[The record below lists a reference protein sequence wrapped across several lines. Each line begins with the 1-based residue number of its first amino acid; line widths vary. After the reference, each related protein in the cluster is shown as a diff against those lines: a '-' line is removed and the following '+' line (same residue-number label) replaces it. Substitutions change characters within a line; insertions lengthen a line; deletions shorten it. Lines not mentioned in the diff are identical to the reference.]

1 MYQIVRKGYRFY
13 FIDEHGN
20 QITEDF
26 GFIFESGASRGES
39 QYFIATE
46 ETVYDKEKPTIAM
59 KNSKWAIYDI
69 KTGNRV
75 TDYYDWITTKGLV
88 QGQSPYFRVES
99 NKMEALFTLDKQVT
113 KWFRKIRDRGAL
125 TGESNYYWAKEK
137 THYALYDIRTGEK
150 LTEDYKSSVI
160 AGAVIG
166 KGDLIVGSYG
176 DEIFFIVD
184 LKTGKKLTDDFDEPT
199 LIEIL
204 KHGDLERAVKELN
217 AKIR

>member
-1 MYQIVRKGYRFY
+1 MYKIVKEGYRFY
-13 FIDEHGN
+13 FINQEGN
-20 QITEDF
+20 QITKDF

-39 QYFIATE
+39 PYFIATE

-69 KTGNRV
+69 RTGERL
-75 TDYYDWITTKGLV
+75 TDFYDWITTKGLV
-88 QGQSPYFRVES
+88 QGQSPYFRVEL
-99 NKMEALFTLDKQVT
+99 NGMEALFTLEGQAT

-125 TGESNYYWAKEK
+125 TGESKYYWAKEK
-137 THYALYDIRTGEK
+137 AHYALYDIETGEK

-166 KGDLIVGSYG
+166 RGDYIVGSYG

-184 LKTGKKLTDDFDEPT
+184 LKTGKRLTPDFDEPT
-199 LIEIL
+199 LIDIL
-204 KHGDLERAVKELN
+204 KHGDLERAVRELN
-217 AKIR
+217 AKIG

>member
-1 MYQIVRKGYRFY
+1 MYKLVKDGVRFY
-13 FIDEHGN
+13 FTDEKGN

-26 GFIFESGASRGES
+26 GYIFESGASRGES
-39 QYFIATE
+39 PYFIATK
-46 ETVYDKEKPTIAM
+46 ETVLDKEKPTVAM

-69 KTGNRV
+69 KTGQQL
-75 TDYYDWITTKGLV
+75 TDFYDWITTKGVV
-88 QGQSPYFRVES
+88 QGQSIYFRAEY
-99 NKMEALFTLDKQVT
+99 NKHEALFTFDKQVT

-125 TGESNYYWAKEK
+125 TGESKYYWAKEK
-137 THYALYDIRTGEK
+137 THYALYDIETGEK

-166 KGDLIVGSYG
+166 RGNYIVGSYG

-184 LKTGKKLTDDFDEPT
+184 LKTGKRLTPDFDEPT

-217 AKIR
+217 SV